1 MSSSQSMSFRA
12 DERKRRK
19 LLYIATE
26 NQSFERT
33 AIYSAFVVKGIFHSI
48 QHKFAAYRQ
57 GGLPLVEMTIVG
69 WLKIN

>member
-1 MSSSQSMSFRA
+1 MASSPSMSFRA

-33 AIYSAFVVKGIFHSI
+33 TIYSAFVVKGIFHSI
-48 QHKFAAYRQ
+48 QHKFPAYRQ
-57 GGLPLVEMTIVG
+57 TGLPLVEMTKG
-69 WLKIN
+69 GCLKIN